1 MGLFDNIRGQF
12 IDVIEWL
19 DNTNDTIVYRFERHG
34 NEIKQGA
41 KLTVRPGQLAVF
53 VSEGEVAD
61 RFEPGMYELYTQNL
75 PILTTLKSWKYG
87 FNSPFKAEVY
97 FFSTRIFAN
106 LKWGTSNPILIR
118 DPELGPVRLRAY
130 GTYSIRVS
138 DPRQFLQEVVGTDGL
153 FQVDEISAYLR
164 DIIVP
169 SASSWLAG
177 SGIPLLDVAAQYRQL
192 GDRVRDGIQNELKA
206 LGLELSKL
214 LIENVSMP
222 AEVEEALDKRASMGL
237 LGDMQQYTQYQAAN
251 AIENSA
257 KNPGGG
263 NPAMELGVGV
273 AMGQQMMNAMQ
284 GQSQPSTP
292 PPLNQNQ
299 WYMADSGK
307 QLGPF
312 PLNQLQQQGLRP
324 QTLVWRNGMSGWVQ
338 ASQVPELAALFP
350 PAVPVPPPLPTQS
363 PASSPEQPE
372 WYIFRSGDRVGPFTL
387 EGLREQGISGRTNIC
402 REGETDWTRAREIPE
417 LAALLASMEG
427 DA

>member
-19 DNTNDTIVYRFERHG
+19 DNSNDTIVYRFERQD

-41 KLTVRPGQLAVF
+41 KLTVRPGQVAIF

-61 RFEPGMYELYTQNL
+61 RFEPGMYELSTQNL

-97 FFSTRIFAN
+97 FFNTRIFAN
-106 LKWGTSNPILIR
+106 LKWGTSNPIMVR

-138 DPRQFLQEVVGTDGL
+138 DPRQFLQEVVGTDGR
-153 FQVDEISAYLR
+153 FQIDEISAYLR

-169 SASSWLAG
+169 SVSSWLAG
-177 SGIPLLDVAAQYRQL
+177 SGIALLDFASQYRQL
-192 GDRVRDGIQNELKA
+192 GDRVRDGIQDELQA
-206 LGLELSKL
+206 LGLELCKL
-214 LIENVSMP
+214 LIENISMP
-222 AEVEEALDKRASMGL
+222 PEVEEALDKRASMGL
-237 LGDMQQYTQYQAAN
+237 LGNMQQYTQYQAAN
-251 AIENSA
+251 AIEDSA

-284 GQSQPSTP
+284 AQPQPGTP
-292 PPLNQNQ
+292 PPLSANQ
-299 WYMADSGK
+299 WYLARDGQ

-312 PLNQLQQQGLRP
+312 PLNQLQQQGLAP
-324 QTLVWRNGMSGWVQ
+324 QTLVWRKGMSDWVQ
-338 ASQVPELAALFP
+338 ASQVPELAAIFP
-350 PAVPVPPPLPTQS
+350 PTPPPMPTP
-363 PASSPEQPE
+363 PATAAEQPE

-387 EGLREQGISGRTNIC
+387 EGLRQQKISGRTNIS
-402 REGETDWTRAREIPE
+402 REGETDWTRARDIPE
-417 LAALLASMEG
+417 LAALLASLAAEE
-427 DA
+427 